1 MLMTW
6 FIIAVTVLISY
17 LSFRNHDLSEKL
29 QFNAAKIF
37 HEKEYYRLVS
47 HAFIHANWSHLGVN
61 MLVLFFFGRNIEAY
75 FNFYFGNKGT
85 AYYLLLYF
93 GGILASNIWSLI
105 KHKNNYLYNAVGAS
119 GAVSAVLF
127 ATIFFDPWEP
137 LYLFAVLPIPGILF
151 AAGYLFYSYVMS
163 KRQSDN
169 VAHDAHFLGAVFGF
183 VFPILLKPD
192 LFDRFID
199 HLFVFL

>member
-17 LSFRNHDLSEKL
+17 LAFRNHDLSEKL